1 MRDGNKKVFISY
13 SWAVQERVIELA
25 ERLIANG
32 IEIILDVYDL
42 KDGNDKY
49 AFMEQSVNDPSVDHV
64 LIICDKTYTEK
75 ANNRSGGVGDETVI
89 ITPEV
94 YGNTK
99 QEKFIPVIFEKD
111 EEGKAYCPNYI
122 KSRIYI
128 DLSSDIQYES
138 EYEKLLRDIYE
149 KPLYRKPALGKK
161 PEWLENDS
169 VDLSSIRDVIKQVR
183 GFTGDNKTKA
193 EFLLRKAADNF
204 VEAAKL
210 YVISD
215 DMPIEEE
222 FVAVI
227 DQYKSYRDL
236 FVDYCEALIYSGLP
250 QVNSIITIFER
261 LYNELHDYNSRKH
274 LSQYIFELAD
284 FMIWELFIDTIATLL
299 HYEKYKEIY
308 DLLINPY
315 FLRKD
320 KYNDDVDAYGYYVF
334 RTHSRVVEE
343 MCKPK
348 SDKPNRFTMSG
359 DMIISRE
366 KKPILTKESI
376 SNADLVL
383 YQLGTILPAPPS
395 GGWRDYW
402 FPTSYVYHQQPQLI
416 WQKLKSKKHC
426 EKIAPLFGANNVEE
440 IKELI
445 KDSKADRDMRY
456 NSSFECARGIL
467 NSIKLEEVGTLS

>member
-1 MRDGNKKVFISY
+1 MSSNNKKVFLSY
-13 SWAVQERVIELA
+13 SWAVQDRVIELA

-32 IEIILDVYDL
+32 VEVILDVYDL

-94 YGNTK
+94 YNNTK
-99 QEKFIPVIFEKD
+99 QDKFIPVIFEKD

-128 DLSSDIQYES
+128 DLSNENQYES

-169 VDLSSIRDVIKQVR
+169 IDLSSIRDVVKQVR
-183 GFTGDNKTKA
+183 GFTGNNKTKA
-193 EFLLRKAADNF
+193 DFLLRKAADDF
-204 VEAAKL
+204 VETAKL
-210 YVISD
+210 YVITD
-215 DMPIEEE
+215 DKPIEEE
-222 FVAVI
+222 FIAVI
-227 DQYKSYRDL
+227 DQYKNYRDL
-236 FVDYCEALIYSGLP
+236 FIDYCEALIYSGLP
-250 QVNSIITIFER
+250 QVNSIATIFER
-261 LYNELHDYNSRKH
+261 LYNELHDYNSRKE

-299 HYEKYKEIY
+299 HYERYGEVH
-308 DLLINPY
+308 DLLIHPY
-315 FLRKD
+315 FLRRD
-320 KYNDDVDAYGYYVF
+320 KYNDTVDAFGYYIF

-343 MCKPK
+343 ICKPK

-359 DMIISRE
+359 DIIIGRE

-376 SNADLVL
+376 SNADLIL
-383 YQLGTILPAPPS
+383 YQLGTILPVPPS

-402 FPTSYVYHQQPQLI
+402 FPTSYVYHHQSQLI
-416 WQKLKSKKHC
+416 WQKLKSRKYC
-426 EKIAPLFGANNVEE
+426 EKIAPLFGANNIEE
-440 IKELI
+440 IKGLI
-445 KDSKADRDMRY
+445 KNSKTDRDMRY
-456 NSSFECARGIL
+456 GSSFESAREIL
-467 NSIKLEEVGTLS
+467 NSINFEDIGTLN

>member
-215 DMPIEEE
+215 DKPIEEE

-383 YQLGTILPAPPS
+383 SQLGTILPAPPS